1 MKELKKEKN
10 KSSFENGVVLFLA
23 LSLPI
28 AFIII
33 IAGLIILNLEK

>member
-28 AFIII
+28 ALLAIIT
-33 IAGLIILNLEK
+33 GLVILNLEK